1 MQREGPLPSLHFLS
15 TPSPAALT
23 LVRRLQL
30 TIAPIFALNNSAVP
44 PLPRSGWYFEHSTVL
59 SGNRAVGGAGG
70 AIYVENLNI
79 TTIVCDT

>member
-1 MQREGPLPSLHFLS
+1 M
-15 TPSPAALT
+15 
-23 LVRRLQL
+23 RRLQL
-30 TIAPIFALNNSAVP
+30 PIAPIFALNNSASLP
-44 PLPRSGWYFEHSTVL
+44 MPRSGWDFENSTVL